1 VELFAAVGDTVS
13 VGGDLFKIEPG
24 EGGSKKPAPITPE
37 PVKEAPKVTVETT
50 PTPLPKEQV
59 KAKAPAPQAVEKN
72 AAPAPTAKV
81 DASETLLEGQRLER
95 AVLLYL
101 I

>member
-37 PVKEAPKVTVETT
+37 PVKEAPKVT
-50 PTPLPKEQV
+50 
-59 KAKAPAPQAVEKN
+59 PAPQAVEKN